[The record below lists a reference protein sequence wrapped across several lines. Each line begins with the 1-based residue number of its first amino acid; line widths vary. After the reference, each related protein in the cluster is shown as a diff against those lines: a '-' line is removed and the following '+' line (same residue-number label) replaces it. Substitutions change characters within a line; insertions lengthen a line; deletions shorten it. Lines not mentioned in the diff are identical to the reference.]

1 MILFKIG
8 NFDNV
13 DKVSFFLTYTDFNHI
28 DYNDNNFLHHYAMKE
43 NIFSYFKDYVYK
55 DNLPSELFEAKN
67 KDGFTP
73 YELALEMGNVKKAEH
88 IKNLQEYYK

>member
-1 MILFKIG
+1 
-8 NFDNV
+8 
-13 DKVSFFLTYTDFNHI
+13 
-28 DYNDNNFLHHYAMKE
+28 MKE